1 MIGGVLLADSLHRL
15 GVRNIFTL
23 HGGHLDPLLI
33 GCAAHGMKVID
44 TRHEATAGHAAEVMG
59 MLDPDTVG
67 VCAITAGPGF
77 TNALTA
83 MASAF
88 ANALP
93 VLFIAGAPPTREAE
107 TNALQG
113 GFSQLPMAL
122 PVTKWA
128 HRIIT
133 GERIPD
139 LVEKAMRIARTGR
152 PGPVLLEVPIDVM
165 FREVPRILFP
175 LGDHPPTL
183 SKPSPPISAAGRFL
197 DAIASAE
204 RPVLIGGTGAVTS
217 GAGPAIA
224 EFASLTG
231 MPVVTNSKA
240 HGLLPHDHP
249 LYFGPAATLA
259 ALENTGGS
267 RPDLVILAGARAGLL
282 LGGRS
287 HAIIPKDARLLQIDI
302 EASEIGRMTPVE
314 AGLVADCG
322 EAFKLLTELA
332 RERSWPASK
341 DWQGALGIARAADPF
356 NDADKVCS
364 SGRLHPHHAARAV
377 FEAITPDATVVVDGG
392 EMTAWCEPL
401 NRASRPGGYL
411 TAGYLGTLGFGP
423 GYAIGAAI
431 ARPETPVFL
440 LAGDGAIGFHMQE
453 FDSMARHNLSIVT
466 IIMNNACWAMSKNG
480 QDLVFGHERRVAVDL
495 SDRAYEDVARALGCE
510 GERVERL
517 EDIGPAIARACA
529 SGRPA
534 CINIAT
540 DADVVHPISFG
551 MAGANPARGKISMP
565 YYQNESG

>member
-1 MIGGVLLADSLHRL
+1 MTGGELLAESLHRL
-15 GVRNIFTL
+15 GVRQIFTL

-33 GCAAHGMKVID
+33 GCSSLGMRVID

-59 MLDPDTVG
+59 MLNPDSVG

-77 TNALTA
+77 TNGLTA
-83 MASAF
+83 VASAF
-88 ANALP
+88 VNALP
-93 VLFIAGAPPTREAE
+93 ALFIAGAPPARDAE

-128 HRIIT
+128 HRIQT
-133 GERIPD
+133 GDRIPD

-165 FREVPRILFP
+165 FREVSRILFP
-175 LGDHPPTL
+175 IGSQPASL
-183 SKPSPPISAAGRFL
+183 SRPSPSVSAARYFL
-197 DAIASAE
+197 DAIASAQ

-217 GAGPAIA
+217 GAGAAI
-224 EFASLTG
+224 ERFARLTG
-231 MPVVTNSKA
+231 IPVGTNSKA

-249 LYFGPAATLA
+249 SYFGAAARLA
-259 ALENTGGS
+259 MLDAMSEP

-287 HAIIPKDARLLQIDI
+287 HSIIPKDARLLQVDI
-302 EASEIGRMTPVE
+302 EASEIGRMGPVE
-314 AGLVADCG
+314 VGLAADCR
-322 EAFKLLTELA
+322 EAFELLATLA
-332 RERSWPASK
+332 AERSWPPFAEWHGTLAK
-341 DWQGALGIARAADPF
+341 VREADPF
-356 NDADKVCS
+356 ADAEQVCA

-377 FEAITPDATVVVDGG
+377 FEAIPSDASVVVDGG

-423 GYAIGAAI
+423 GYAIGAAT
-431 ARPETPVFL
+431 ARPDAPVFL
-440 LAGDGAIGFHMQE
+440 LAGDGAIGFHIQE
-453 FDSMARHNLSIVT
+453 FDTMARHGLPVVT
-466 IIMNNACWAMSKNG
+466 IIMNNASWAMSKNG
-480 QDLVFGHERRVAVDL
+480 QELVFGNERRVAVDL
-495 SDRAYEDVARALGCE
+495 DDRAYEDVARALGCE

-517 EDIGPAIARACA
+517 EDIGPAISRALA
-529 SGRPA
+529 SGRPS

-540 DADVVHPISFG
+540 DGDAVHPISFA
-551 MAGANPARGKISMP
+551 MAGANPAKGRIAMP